1 MSRSLYAIL
10 GAVIVGLGFSAFAL
24 AGPAEQPAKP
34 KLRVGTFDSR
44 AIALA
49 YFGKMVQDG
58 WLEKLYARHAEAKE
72 AGNKKLAAE
81 LEAKGQEQ
89 QKRLHG
95 QVFGAAPV
103 DDALERI
110 EREIPKLAAS
120 AGVDVI
126 VCIHDVVFRTPSAQ
140 FVDVTGPM
148 VQLFEPD
155 QETLEKIE
163 AVLKHAPA
171 TEKVIESMERHE
183 STTHGRPRNEE

>member
-1 MSRSLYAIL
+1 MCRSLYAIL
-10 GAVIVGLGFSAFAL
+10 GAVIVGLGFWAPAL

-49 YFGKMVQDG
+49 HFGKMVQDG
-58 WLEKLYARHAEAKE
+58 WLEKLYAQHAEAKE
-72 AGNKKLAAE
+72 VGDK
-81 LEAKGQEQ
+81 
-89 QKRLHG
+89 
-95 QVFGAAPV
+95 
-103 DDALERI
+103 
-110 EREIPKLAAS
+110 KLAAS

-126 VCIHDVVFRTPSAQ
+126 VCVHDVVFRTPSAQ

-163 AVLKHAPA
+163 AALKHAPA
-171 TEKVIESMERHE
+171 TEKVIENMERHE
-183 STTHGRPRNEE
+183 STTHGRPNNEE